1 MPSVAW
7 IIQCPAG
14 NLGGA
19 DSPQLRCP
27 RRSADCYTLASRT
40 RAPPPCL
47 CGIAARAAA
56 SPPLARQHS
65 PRAYAVCSA
74 RPSRS
79 PPRSPLRLPWS
90 GRGAMATDET
100 APPEDREGAYDQA
113 AVLYPSSYWK
123 YDLLVYGINCRFG
136 WGIRYSHIVS
146 QYQAFASNSPS
157 HCEVGLASPTFV
169 RKSVPLDAQA
179 SPALYRRARALPPLS
194 VATDSEMH
202 TLQLHLLDVHQ
213 GWLDHAAV
221 TLREIGYTSVTTE
234 LMDITEGRQGTY
246 TSPGR
251 HWPPLCHTTVPKPCL
266 SSARAGVTSD
276 VGCQKH
282 GALGVKT
289 LGVNFVF
296 HCIPGP
302 FREKGVGFQHLK
314 ALLADDGVLFGS
326 TILGDSMPHTWFG
339 RRVMRRF
346 NANGIFSN
354 AQDELSE
361 LYEALG
367 ASFKRVRI
375 KVVGVTAIFAA
386 TDCDTIPMKPLYDAL
401 PGIPLTKDAP
411 AP

>member
-1 MPSVAW
+1 
-7 IIQCPAG
+7 
-14 NLGGA
+14 
-19 DSPQLRCP
+19 
-27 RRSADCYTLASRT
+27 
-40 RAPPPCL
+40 
-47 CGIAARAAA
+47 
-56 SPPLARQHS
+56 
-65 PRAYAVCSA
+65 
-74 RPSRS
+74 
-79 PPRSPLRLPWS
+79 
-90 GRGAMATDET
+90 MATDET

-169 RKSVPLDAQA
+169 RKSVPLDAQ
-179 SPALYRRARALPPLS
+179 
-194 VATDSEMH
+194 
-202 TLQLHLLDVHQ
+202 LHLLDVHQ

-234 LMDITEGRQGTY
+234 LMDITEGRQ
-246 TSPGR
+246 
-251 HWPPLCHTTVPKPCL
+251 
-266 SSARAGVTSD
+266 D